1 MPAFVLDSSV
11 ALAWYLPRQQTARTD
26 ALMHRMAD
34 EGALTTA
41 LWPIEVA
48 NVLLIYERRG
58 QLTTADRTSAIAFYN
73 SSPITTD
80 DQTGVQAFGTA
91 FDLALAHKLTVYDAG
106 YLELA
111 LRAGLPL
118 ATLDQ
123 ALCRAA
129 AALGVPVLGYS
140 EDEA

>member
-11 ALAWYLPRQQTARTD
+11 ALAWYLPRQQTPRTD

-34 EGALTTA
+34 EGALATA

-58 QLTTADRTSAIAFYN
+58 QLTAADRASAIAFYN
-73 SSPITTD
+73 SAPVALD
-80 DQTGVQAFGTA
+80 DQTQARAWGKA

-118 ATLDQ
+118 ATLDS
-123 ALCRAA
+123 ALVHAA
-129 AALGVPVLGYS
+129 TALGVPVLGYS

>member
-11 ALAWYLPRQQTARTD
+11 ALAWYLPRQQTPRTD

-34 EGALTTA
+34 EGALTTS

-48 NVLLIYERRG
+48 NVLLMYERRG
-58 QLTTADRTSAIAFYN
+58 QLTAADRVVAISFYN
-73 SSPITTD
+73 NAPIEVD
-80 DQTGVQAFGTA
+80 DQTQARAWGTA
-91 FDLALAHKLTVYDAG
+91 YDLALAHKLTVYDAL

-118 ATLDQ
+118 ATLDGD
-123 ALCRAA
+123 LVRAA
-129 AALGVPVLGYS
+129 AKLGVPVLGYS
-140 EDEA
+140 EDED

>member
-1 MPAFVLDSSV
+1 MAAFVLDSSV
-11 ALAWYLPRQQTARTD
+11 ALAWVLPRQQTTRTK
-26 ALMHRMAD
+26 ALLAQTT
-34 EGALTTA
+34 EFGALATT

-58 QLTTADRTSAIAFYN
+58 QLTTAERMSAIGFYAN
-73 SSPITTD
+73 LPIETD
-80 DQTGVQAFGTA
+80 DQTAARAWGKA
-91 FDLALAHKLTVYDAG
+91 FDLALTHTLTVYDAG

-111 LRAGLPL
+111 LRSGLPL

-129 AALGVPVLGYS
+129 TALGVPVLGYL
-140 EDEA
+140 DQD

>member
-1 MPAFVLDSSV
+1 MSSFILDSSV

-26 ALMHRMAD
+26 ALMHRMA
-34 EGALTTA
+34 EKGALTTT

-58 QLTTADRTSAIAFYN
+58 QLTTADRMSAIAFYN
-73 SSPITTD
+73 NAPITLD
-80 DQTGVQAFGTA
+80 DQTATRAWGRA

-118 ATLDQ
+118 ATLDG

-129 AALGVPVLGYS
+129 TALGVPVLGYS
-140 EDEA
+140 EDE

>member
-58 QLTTADRTSAIAFYN
+58 QLTAADRTSAIAFY
-73 SSPITTD
+73 SSAPIALD
-80 DQTGVQAFGTA
+80 DQTQTRAWATA
-91 FDLALAHKLTVYDAG
+91 YDLAFAHKLTIYDAG

-118 ATLDQ
+118 ATLDS
-123 ALCRAA
+123 ALVHAA
-129 AALGVPVLGYS
+129 TKLGVPVLGYM
-140 EDEA
+140 EE